1 MSKNPYKD
9 KLDAQFRGYTEDLAE
24 GSISKREFE
33 SLVEDLLKLE
43 EIKDASITV
52 EQKIE
57 LENAVNIIKSVA
69 GLVVSAL

>member
-9 KLDAQFRGYTEDLAE
+9 KLDAQFKGYIEDLAE

>member
-9 KLDAQFRGYTEDLAE
+9 KLDAQFKGYTEDLAE
-24 GSISKREFE
+24 GSISKKEFE

-43 EIKDASITV
+43 EIMDASITV

-69 GLVVSAL
+69 GLVASAL